1 MAFSKGKYAAHTRIV
16 GWVFFIAV
24 WIISSCGVKKTIP
37 RGEFLLKRNH
47 VLLIREK
54 ATGKEVKIK
63 SSDLTAQI
71 LHRSN
76 KRVFFDKVPIY
87 LWLYALGTSYTNPDA
102 NENRTL
108 RKRLREDFGEP
119 PVLLDTGLT
128 QLSAENIGNYLHNM
142 GYFDAEVER
151 KIHKTRRKSTVT
163 YKVKTGKPFR
173 MNSFFREPADTLLKP
188 LLDSITQ
195 NSEFFRLWWP
205 ADLNKLNESREFIA
219 KSLRNQGYYTVN
231 QDQFRFELDTLS
243 NKKEAAVYLKMDL
256 NGTGKPYRLYH
267 FGQPTLRIESSNIY
281 LSNNFPDSVRIN
293 GKLLIMGHY
302 PFRASIMAGLIHID
316 SGTKYSQVA
325 GENTYKALTESGLF
339 TYVDIRYRAD
349 TTNATIM
356 PEIFVKA
363 FQRMNIS
370 FEPQGLYSP
379 LGTSGTNFQTQSQRS
394 FGLAG
399 ILSFNNRNTFHR
411 GENFRLSSVTS
422 YEAIIRRDQASNLLY
437 GLQQGFN
444 ASLSL
449 PHFTLLNGIDKLTR
463 AQRRNTVLSLSYQF
477 ENNPNFRRS
486 SLPASITF
494 QFIRS
499 RLSWYYTPLE
509 LSYNRNRLDPSF
521 LPKLPALDQ
530 DFVKR
535 VFTDQFISAAK
546 LGLIFSNNRTKPGE
560 TYFFTRAGLETSG
573 NLHRLVRGMS
583 QGYKSDSSYT
593 FLGVNYFQYAKFEG
607 EIRIRQTL
615 DELNSLA
622 FRINSGLVMPYGNS
636 SVVPY
641 DKRYFIGGSNSLRGW
656 RPRRLGPGTTPDTI
670 KSILDRSGEF
680 LFETNV
686 EYRFTIFPKFLESAL
701 FFDAG
706 NIWNLRHKG
715 QNAQNPSLWN
725 PGNWGQDLAMNTGIG
740 FRFDFKF
747 FLFRLDWGLP
757 LRDPGKPEG
766 KRWLLTKE
774 NFLGLNNYLLKE
786 TALAI
791 GIGYPF

>member
-1 MAFSKGKYAAHTRIV
+1 
-16 GWVFFIAV
+16 
-24 WIISSCGVKKTIP
+24 
-37 RGEFLLKRNH
+37 
-47 VLLIREK
+47 
-54 ATGKEVKIK
+54 
-63 SSDLTAQI
+63 
-71 LHRSN
+71 
-76 KRVFFDKVPIY
+76 
-87 LWLYALGTSYTNPDA
+87 
-102 NENRTL
+102 
-108 RKRLREDFGEP
+108 
-119 PVLLDTGLT
+119 
-128 QLSAENIGNYLHNM
+128 
-142 GYFDAEVER
+142 
-151 KIHKTRRKSTVT
+151 
-163 YKVKTGKPFR
+163 
-173 MNSFFREPADTLLKP
+173 
-188 LLDSITQ
+188 
-195 NSEFFRLWWP
+195 
-205 ADLNKLNESREFIA
+205 
-219 KSLRNQGYYTVN
+219 
-231 QDQFRFELDTLS
+231 
-243 NKKEAAVYLKMDL
+243 
-256 NGTGKPYRLYH
+256 
-267 FGQPTLRIESSNIY
+267 
-281 LSNNFPDSVRIN
+281 
-293 GKLLIMGHY
+293 
-302 PFRASIMAGLIHID
+302 
-316 SGTKYSQVA
+316 
-325 GENTYKALTESGLF
+325 
-339 TYVDIRYRAD
+339 
-349 TTNATIM
+349 
-356 PEIFVKA
+356 
-363 FQRMNIS
+363 
-370 FEPQGLYSP
+370 
-379 LGTSGTNFQTQSQRS
+379 
-394 FGLAG
+394 
-399 ILSFNNRNTFHR
+399 
-411 GENFRLSSVTS
+411 
-422 YEAIIRRDQASNLLY
+422 
-437 GLQQGFN
+437 
-444 ASLSL
+444 
-449 PHFTLLNGIDKLTR
+449 
-463 AQRRNTVLSLSYQF
+463 
-477 ENNPNFRRS
+477 
-486 SLPASITF
+486 LPASITF

-499 RLSWYYTPLE
+499 RFSWYYTPLE

-546 LGLIFSNNRTKPGE
+546 LGLIFANNRTKPGE

-573 NLHRLVRGMS
+573 NLHRLVRSMS
-583 QGYKSDSSYT
+583 GGFKSDSSYT

-615 DELNSLA
+615 DELNSIA

-725 PGNWGQDLAMNTGIG
+725 PGNWGQDLAMNTGFG

-747 FLFRLDWGLP
+747 FLFRLDWGFP